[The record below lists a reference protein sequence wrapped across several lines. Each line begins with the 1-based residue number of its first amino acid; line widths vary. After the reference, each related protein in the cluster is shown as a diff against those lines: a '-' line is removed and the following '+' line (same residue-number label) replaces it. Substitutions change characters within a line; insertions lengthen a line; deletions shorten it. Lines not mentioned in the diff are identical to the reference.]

1 MLCKN
6 VEMSV
11 HPNEAKTMS
20 HMRAKGPQTTK
31 QGLLIQEDNYQLY
44 LSAEE
49 AEFHAFFEL

>member
-1 MLCKN
+1 
-6 VEMSV
+6 MSV
-11 HPNEAKTMS
+11 HPNEAKTVS